1 MENDIR
7 YYSGYIRNWR
17 KLCEELGIEPD
28 CDRESRERQ
37 ILQKGYTRWGVE
49 IGNHIYG
56 SFAFAI
62 WDVKKQELFCE
73 RDQFGTRSFYYY
85 MTEKGEMLC
94 SGSLKEL
101 IGENVFVKK
110 INPDALQIYLM
121 FSYPAGEDT
130 LFAGVKK
137 LMPGCCLTWVKGSS
151 QPSIGRYWKAEFIP
165 DDSLPMEEW
174 SDRIHN
180 TFSEIMQEENPEYC
194 ESFLSGGVDS
204 SYLLAMSDAKCADS
218 IGYQEEDF
226 DESALSRETAEYL
239 KRDFRRKV
247 IAPPEYFEMIPEV
260 MDYMEQPLGDA
271 SAVAFAIGCKEAAKH
286 TNVCYS
292 GEGADEFFGGYYGY
306 ESADILAADPA
317 KPYLGCTM
325 IMDQE
330 ELKSLLLNYNDRIN
344 PYSLVKSIYEEISGS
359 ELLNRMI
366 AIDLAVWLE
375 GDIFLNVDKMS
386 KAFGL
391 EVRTPLSDRRMF
403 DVAARIP
410 EKYKIHNGQYKFVFR
425 KAAAKVLPEETAFRK
440 KVGFAVPIRKWLA
453 DSLHNSDVIN
463 VLSGEDA
470 GEFFHTDYLKKLWS
484 DYLSGKMDL
493 WRPIYAIYA
502 FLIWYRRYFH

>member
-247 IAPPEYFEMIPEV
+247 IAPQEYFEMIPEV

-286 TNVCYS
+286 TNVC
-292 GEGADEFFGGYYGY
+292 
-306 ESADILAADPA
+306 
-317 KPYLGCTM
+317 
-325 IMDQE
+325 
-330 ELKSLLLNYNDRIN
+330 
-344 PYSLVKSIYEEISGS
+344 
-359 ELLNRMI
+359 
-366 AIDLAVWLE
+366 
-375 GDIFLNVDKMS
+375 
-386 KAFGL
+386 
-391 EVRTPLSDRRMF
+391 
-403 DVAARIP
+403 
-410 EKYKIHNGQYKFVFR
+410 
-425 KAAAKVLPEETAFRK
+425 
-440 KVGFAVPIRKWLA
+440 
-453 DSLHNSDVIN
+453 
-463 VLSGEDA
+463 
-470 GEFFHTDYLKKLWS
+470 
-484 DYLSGKMDL
+484 
-493 WRPIYAIYA
+493 
-502 FLIWYRRYFH
+502 